1 MPGKR
6 RLSRP
11 LQSFV
16 EELALCVAINGDVG
30 PSLLWPDAAA
40 TLPALRRIPRPQ
52 ELGPGSAAAPGGP
65 GAAALTSA
73 LSDRLG
79 LSVTP
84 RFRALAPGSAWTYDV
99 SGSAERTVTVLEGA
113 CRCDLL
119 SGSPVG
125 RTPPPAPHHPLGMRL
140 RSGSTLFTPRHGAC
154 RLSEVHTPTVL
165 LELVLED
172 RVRQ

>member
-1 MPGKR
+1 MPAKI

-30 PSLLWPDAAA
+30 PSLLWPDAAE

-52 ELGPGSAAAPGGP
+52 ELGPGSAVAPGGP

-84 RFRALAPGSAWTYDV
+84 HFRSLAPGSTLTYDV
-99 SGSAERTVTVLEGA
+99 SDSAERTVTVLEGA

-119 SGSPVG
+119 PALPVG
-125 RTPPPAPHHPLGMRL
+125 RTPLPAPHHPLGMRL
-140 RSGSTLFTPRHGAC
+140 RSGSTLFTPRQRVC

-172 RVRQ
+172 GVLQ